1 MQGRV
6 IQLVAKASLCDIQ
19 LIRRIAC
26 VGAAVDIAFQHLQ
39 AKPQTLSGGHAVIH
53 LLRQLPGFAQQRLGV
68 VHQFDVGIA
77 RVAVN
82 RQLQGVNAARAGRNQ
97 RNHRAA
103 QTGGEGIDVDA
114 QLLLLRDVEH
124 VKRHDAGNTQLQQ
137 L

>member
-1 MQGRV
+1 MQSGIV
-6 IQLVAKASLCDIQ
+6 QLVAQASLRDAQ

-39 AKPQTLSGGHAVIH
+39 AKPQTLSGGHAVVH
-53 LLRQLPGFAQQRLGV
+53 LLRQLPGFAQQGLGV

-82 RQLQGVNAARAGRNQ
+82 RQLQGVNAACAGRNQ

-103 QTGGEGIDVDA
+103 QACGEGIDVDA
-114 QLLLLRDVEH
+114 QLLLLGDVEH

>member
-6 IQLVAKASLCDIQ
+6 IQLVAQASLCDVQ

-39 AKPQTLSGGHAVIH
+39 TKPQALSGGHAVIH
-53 LLRQLPGFAQQRLGV
+53 LLRQLSGFAQQRLGV
-68 VHQFDVGIA
+68 VDQFDVGIA

-97 RNHRAA
+97 RHHRAA

-114 QLLLLRDVEH
+114 QLLLLGDVEH
-124 VKRHDAGNTQLQQ
+124 VQRHDAGNTQLQQ